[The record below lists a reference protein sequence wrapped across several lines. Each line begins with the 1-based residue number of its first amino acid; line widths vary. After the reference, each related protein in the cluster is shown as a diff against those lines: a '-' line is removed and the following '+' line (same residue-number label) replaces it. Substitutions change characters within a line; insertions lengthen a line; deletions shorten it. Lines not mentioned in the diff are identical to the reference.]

1 MDTTQLD
8 PQALAAAKALRRTET
23 GTSTDPYNAK
33 GASGEFGAYQFMPA
47 TYKSLAK
54 KYLGDENAQPTV
66 ENQNKIAYSAAKAAK
81 DNGQSPAEFASEW
94 NSGRA
99 DAYKQGLKGT
109 NAKGVAYDVP
119 AYVAKF
125 SQHYNE
131 LKPVVTSVAQSAA
144 ASGLENIA
152 NADKVGLADQD
163 NAVRGGF
170 LGNLLTGNTQKFG
183 HTIGQ
188 SIAAPENAD
197 KYSEALGI
205 HTDIENKLRTQI
217 QMRKT
222 QGQDTSS
229 LESELARSQANTPQI
244 EDFTGQVINK
254 TGRQIAGEGLGTAI
268 EALSFGELGGATKGL
283 GAAEEAG
290 TLAGKLVEKKVP
302 QSLKTTILKELPKGY
317 VSDVASNLQDPNKNA
332 LTPGFGTGAA
342 IAGPLVFA
350 GGKALVAGTKAA
362 SPAIGAFG
370 GGLKNVLGAPFRYL
384 GEKVE
389 NANAISKLPD
399 VEKALA
405 KSGLDERTRNFLTT
419 ATPSTKEGFGNMVD
433 ILEKSSTDLRSKTQA
448 KDVVGREFL
457 KPVDYL
463 AQDAKKAGQEI
474 QNEVMKPGKVGIG
487 DVVQRFKD
495 SLESKGV
502 LARKD
507 GTLVSTGRVPRSDLK
522 YYESVLDEIK
532 DVTGGKKDI
541 SRAQAH
547 ALRQRLYDTLDAATK
562 SGGTPGTKPF
572 SSLVDNDVNALRGDI
587 AETIGS
593 KYKDAAKRY
602 AVNQK
607 ALSNVA
613 KFAGVPANI
622 ENISSKSLKLGE
634 GLMRSLGNAA
644 DKPTSLINEVTELAK
659 SRGFKSDTNI
669 HDLIDF
675 ADNLENL
682 YGIQQTRS
690 FEGGVQRGVSQ
701 AGMPTI
707 PTSKTDLIIK
717 AMQAATKTS
726 NQDKIDA
733 LKVFLNKK

>member
-8 PQALAAAKALRRTET
+8 PQALAAAKALRKTET

-33 GASGEFGAYQFMPA
+33 GASGEFGAYQFMPS

-81 DNGQSPAEFASEW
+81 DSGQTPAQFASEW
-94 NSGRA
+94 NSGKA
-99 DAYKQGLKGT
+99 DAYTQGLKGT
-109 NAKGVAYDVP
+109 NSKGVNYDVP

-131 LKPVVTSVAQSAA
+131 LKPQTAQASTLSDDASPSSATPEA
-144 ASGLENIA
+144 G
-152 NADKVGLADQD
+152 
-163 NAVRGGF
+163 AVGGF
-170 LGNLLTGNTQKFG
+170 LGGLLSGNTQKFG
-183 HTIGQ
+183 HTIGE
-188 SIAAPENAD
+188 SLAAPENAD
-197 KYSEALGI
+197 KYASVVAQQSDIASKLNQQIAL
-205 HTDIENKLRTQI
+205 K
-217 QMRKT
+217 KS
-222 QGQDTSS
+222 QGADTSRLEKALSDLKAAAPS
-229 LESELARSQANTPQI
+229 L

-254 TGRQIAGEGLGTAI
+254 SAREVIGEGLGTAV
-268 EALSFGELGGATKGL
+268 EALGAGELDGVSAVAKTPVASAVEEMLAKN
-283 GAAEEAG
+283 AAGEVVPD
-290 TLAGKLVEKKVP
+290 LAEKLVQKKAP
-302 QSLKTTILKELPKGY
+302 QSLAKTLLKEVPKGY
-317 VSDVASNLQDPNKNA
+317 AYDVSQNLQDPNKNA
-332 LTPGFGTGAA
+332 LTPGLGTGLA
-342 IAGPLVFA
+342 IAGPLAFAGAKIAAPAVSTFA
-350 GGKALVAGTKAA
+350 GG
-362 SPAIGAFG
+362 
-370 GGLKNVLGAPFRYL
+370 LKDVLGAPFRYL

-389 NANAISKLPD
+389 NANAISKLPEA
-399 VEKALA
+399 EKVLA

-433 ILEKSSTDLRSKTQA
+433 ILEKSSSDLRSKTQA

-457 KPVDYL
+457 KPVDAI

-474 QNEVMKPGKVGIG
+474 QSEAMRPGKVNIG
-487 DVVQRFKD
+487 NVVQNFKD

-522 YYESVLDEIK
+522 YYESVLNEVK
-532 DVTGGKKDI
+532 DVTGGKESV
-541 SRAQAH
+541 SRSQAH

-562 SGGTPGTKPF
+562 AGGTPGTKPF
-572 SSLVDNDVNALRGDI
+572 SSLVDNDVNSLRSEI
-587 AETIGS
+587 ADSLGS

-607 ALSNVA
+607 TLSNVA
-613 KFAGVPANI
+613 KFAGVPSRI

-634 GLMRSLGNAA
+634 GLMRALGNAS

-701 AGMPTI
+701 AGIPTI

-717 AMQAATKTS
+717 AMQAATKTT

-733 LKVFLNKK
+733 LKVFLNRK